1 VALPFVVPTAIG
13 VDPMTV
19 CASHRFSCEV
29 TVPSLRHTLSCT
41 TALLTAMLGLTLAAP
56 IATADP
62 VPLTVAVTPSATL
75 VASGSSLTYDI
86 HVENTGGAQLDEV
99 ELNMQLNGMTSF
111 VLSSTVGSCD
121 LSENLLT
128 CQAGSLEGFQS
139 WDVSVRGTVTAATG
153 TTLHNG
159 ATVTATHSSNTL
171 AVSDYRDVLVSN
183 SVTTPRPDLRV
194 SVQGPTSIGSEQPAT
209 FNVTVNNQGNAN
221 AVDVRTDVTLPLG
234 FEFLGVTANSLFTCA
249 LGAPPSRT
257 VVCLGG
263 RVNSG
268 ANATITID
276 AKSAA
281 DADAIELTA
290 VVDPFDEIDE
300 IDELNNTGSLIAQNQ
315 APPAQ
320 QGLTITKADDKD
332 PVRPGQLL
340 TYSIHVE
347 NIAATRADNVAVVDT
362 TQGLEA
368 ASIQATTTQ
377 GVCTVAAP
385 QVTCTQKS
393 PTLRLSPGE
402 TMDITVTGRVVN
414 TAGSLI
420 TNTATVSGNIK
431 NKGVT
436 NTAKAMTTVNP
447 GVDLSVVQHAVA
459 THDDGTPPNAF
470 RAWDHFDYEIAVGNS
485 GIDDAEDVVVREVLA
500 AGVVLDPAQPPTV
513 PAGVT
518 CAQVGTV
525 VTCTGLDVAGSLS
538 SGDPGGTVEHLVLHV
553 IAPPTTGEIS
563 ATVTVDPNNVIFES
577 DESNNSWT
585 ATATVTTGID
595 LTIAKQTDP
604 LGAVFAPSSN
614 LVYTVTV
621 TNIGTQDATGIV
633 ARDLLPA
640 GTRFR
645 EVIGDKNFTC
655 NHNGAATG
663 GVIECT
669 GGKLRGTHNHTLAPD
684 FATITIRLFAP
695 AAPGFIKNQVRVD
708 PDGQIDEIREDNNN
722 NTLITEIAIGG
733 CCVHHEFTLDKQQVS
748 PAAEV
753 APHGI
758 VEYDLV
764 VANEGSDVAFNV
776 VVEDHMPDGMV
787 FRSAE
792 DTQPG
797 TGDFTCQLAG
807 SVIRCTGGTLD
818 GSLNQTAAVGD
829 STRTIHVSAFAPD
842 QPGTYVNQA
851 IIDPDNTHPESN
863 ETNNQ
868 DQVTTTVALGG
879 GGSYIDLKVDST
891 QTAPL
896 DAGNPTDVVPS
907 GSLQYTL
914 KVENVGTAVA
924 FDTTVRDTIPTGAT
938 FRSAQDRTPGA
949 GAYDCTQ
956 AGGVVTCIGGTLDG
970 SNNDTPAAGDNVR
983 FIDILLFA
991 PSQPGTYTN
1000 QAVVDPEEEI
1010 AENDETNNS
1019 DQTSTNVRLTG
1030 GGNYTDLKVKSIVVS
1045 GNGITDPDQA
1055 AVPEPQPGQ
1064 AYSYAVTVENTG
1076 TDPAYNVTFRNVLDP
1091 GVQFVSVTSP
1101 GNDFSCVH
1109 SAGVVT
1115 CDGGVLDGSN
1125 DLDPTYDALAA
1136 VTINVKAPL
1145 EHDRVYPLQSRID
1158 PANTTPES
1166 NEANNALSKST
1177 KVFSL
1182 VDLTITNFNK
1192 SGTQGNEGDVRW
1204 TVNKAGA
1211 QGQAANDVMVVIE
1224 LPVGVIPLNMNTVAA
1239 GWTCQIEENPINK
1252 VTCWGDMAAGEVTD
1266 ANFAVKTYVTGSSV
1280 TANGVVDPGDAVVE
1294 SDELNNT
1301 ASVGP

>member
-1 VALPFVVPTAIG
+1 VLGYRSIVVFLT
-13 VDPMTV
+13 
-19 CASHRFSCEV
+19 
-29 TVPSLRHTLSCT
+29 SLL
-41 TALLTAMLGLTLAAP
+41 TALLGLSVLAP
-56 IATADP
+56 TATADP
-62 VPLTVAVTPSATL
+62 VPLTVTVTPSDTQ
-75 VASGSSLTYDI
+75 VPSGSSLTYDI
-86 HVENTGGAQLDEV
+86 HVANTGGAQMDEV

-121 LSENLLT
+121 QSENLVT
-128 CQAGSLEGFQS
+128 CHAGSLEGFQN

-159 ATVTATHSSNTL
+159 ATVNATHSSNTISVG
-171 AVSDYRDVLVSN
+171 AYTDVLVSN
-183 SVTTPRPDLRV
+183 SVTEPRPDLRV
-194 SVQGPTSIGSEQPAT
+194 SVQGPTSIGPSQDAT
-209 FNVTVNNQGNAN
+209 FNLTVNNQGNAH
-221 AVDVRTDVTLPLG
+221 AVDVRVDATLPLG
-234 FEFLGVTANSLFTCA
+234 FAFGSATGNSLFSCA
-249 LGAPPSRT
+249 LNPAPSRT
-257 VVCLGG
+257 VVCTGG

-268 ANATITID
+268 TNATITIV
-276 AKSAA
+276 ATSAA

-290 VVDPFDEIDE
+290 IVDPFDEIDE
-300 IDELNNTGSLIAQNQ
+300 LNELNNTGSLIAQN
-315 APPAQ
+315 ATPPAQ

-340 TYSIHVE
+340 TYDIHVE
-347 NIAATRADNVAVVDT
+347 NIAATRADNIEIVDT
-362 TQGLEA
+362 TQGLDA
-368 ASIQATTTQ
+368 ASIQATTTK
-377 GVCTVAAP
+377 GVCTVSAP
-385 QVTCTQKS
+385 TVVCNDKG
-393 PTLRLSPGE
+393 PVLRLNPGE
-402 TMDITVTGRVVN
+402 SLDITITGRVVN

-447 GVDLSVVQHAVA
+447 GVDLTVVQHAVA

-485 GIDDAEDVVVREVLA
+485 GIDDATDVVVREVLA
-500 AGVVLDPAQPPTV
+500 PGVVLDPAQPPTV

-518 CAQVGTV
+518 CAQVGQV

-538 SGDPGGTVEHLVLHV
+538 SGDPGGTVEHLTLHV
-553 IAPPTTGEIS
+553 IAPPTPRTID

-577 DESNNSWT
+577 DESNNSWSVST
-585 ATATVTTGID
+585 VVTTGID
-595 LTIAKQTDP
+595 LTVEKQTDP

-614 LVYTVTV
+614 LVYTITV
-621 TNIGTQDATGIV
+621 TNNGTQDATGIV
-633 ARDLLPA
+633 VRDLLPA

-645 EVIGDKNFTC
+645 EVVGDHNFTC

-663 GVIECT
+663 GVVECV
-669 GGKLRGTHNHTLAPD
+669 GGAIQGTHNHTVPPPT
-684 FATITIRLFAP
+684 ATITIRLFAP

-708 PDGQIDEIREDNNN
+708 PDGQIDEIREDNNI

-733 CCVHHEFTLDKQQVS
+733 CCVHHEFTIDKSQAS

-842 QPGTYVNQA
+842 QPGDYINQA

-896 DAGNPTDVVPS
+896 DSGNPTDVVPS

-924 FDTTVRDTIPTGAT
+924 FDVAVRDTIPTGAV

-949 GAYDCTQ
+949 GAFDCTQ
-956 AGGVVTCIGGTLDG
+956 SGGVVTCTGGTLDG

-1000 QAVVDPEEEI
+1000 QAVIDPDEEI

-1019 DQTSTNVRLTG
+1019 DQTTTQVRLTG
-1030 GGNYTDLKVKSIVVS
+1030 GGNYTDLKVASIVVS
-1045 GNGITDPDQA
+1045 GNGISDPNPA

-1064 AYSYAVTVENTG
+1064 TYDYVVTAENTG
-1076 TDPAYNVTFRNVLDP
+1076 TDPAYNVVLRTVLDP
-1091 GVQFVSVTSP
+1091 DVEFVSATP
-1101 GNDFSCVH
+1101 ANDFSCSH
-1109 SAGVVT
+1109 SGGVVL

-1125 DLDPTYDALAA
+1125 DFDSHDPTA
-1136 VTINVKAPL
+1136 VITIRVKAPL
-1145 EHDRVYPLQSRID
+1145 AHDYTYPTQSRID
-1158 PANTTPES
+1158 PGNTTPES
-1166 NEANNALSKST
+1166 NEANNTLSKST
-1177 KVFSL
+1177 KVMSQVNL
-1182 VDLTITNFNK
+1182 SISDLTT
-1192 SGTQGNEGDVRW
+1192 SGSQGNEGDVRW
-1204 TVNKAGA
+1204 TVSKAGNV
-1211 QGQAANDVMVVIE
+1211 AANNFVVVIE
-1224 LPVGVIPLNMNTVAA
+1224 LPVGVIPLDLNSVPS

-1252 VTCWGDMAAGEVTD
+1252 VTCVGSMTAGETTK
-1266 ANFAVKTYVTGSSV
+1266 NFAVKTYVTGSSI
-1280 TANGVVDPGDAVVE
+1280 TANGTVDPDNRIIE
-1294 SDELNNT
+1294 NDELDNT
-1301 ASVGP
+1301 KTS